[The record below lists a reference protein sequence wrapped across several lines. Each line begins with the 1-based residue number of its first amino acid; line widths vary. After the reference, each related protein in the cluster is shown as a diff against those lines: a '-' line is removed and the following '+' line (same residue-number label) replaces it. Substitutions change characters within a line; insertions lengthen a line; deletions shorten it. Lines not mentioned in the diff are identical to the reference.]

1 VDAAVDARADSEG
14 GITHVRLQGNANFTP
29 VKQAIEMADR
39 GELKNARA
47 VHPRSGRPYLR
58 SNPMAGQQASM
69 SVAMPWL
76 GQRRA
81 RLPNDGVVRAG

>member
-1 VDAAVDARADSEG
+1 
-14 GITHVRLQGNANFTP
+14 
-29 VKQAIEMADR
+29 MADR

-58 SNPMAGQQASM
+58 SNPDARKSNNLDEMAGQQASM